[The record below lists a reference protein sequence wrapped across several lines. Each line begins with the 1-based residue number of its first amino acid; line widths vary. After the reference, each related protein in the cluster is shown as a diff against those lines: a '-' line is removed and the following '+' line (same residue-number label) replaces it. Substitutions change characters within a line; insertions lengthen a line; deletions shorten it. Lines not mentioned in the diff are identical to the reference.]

1 MTILSII
8 LITALAGLASMGIHG
23 LIQRRVDHRKLR
35 NHNDVAAA
43 VYTNFGVL
51 FSLILGILVGQGEE
65 RLGDLSS
72 ATVHEA
78 AILMDLVNV
87 AEAYNDKVGH
97 AVHAAAV
104 GYANAVIEQE
114 WPLLAEHQGG
124 RIKRAPLERLWR
136 VSNAIDPAEPR
147 GQALYD
153 TTVSMLENLAEAR
166 YERISA
172 ANDDLSDLLRF
183 VLWVGAA
190 FTIAFLWFF
199 GAENQRVQLM
209 LTGIVTSML
218 SLVLILVL
226 SMNSP
231 LLGDLGARPEPFIKL
246 LQDLSSPS

>member
-8 LITALAGLASMGIHG
+8 LITFVSGLTSMGIHG
-23 LIQRRVDHRKLR
+23 LIQRRVDHRKQR
-35 NHNDVAAA
+35 NLNDVAAA

-65 RLGDLSS
+65 RRGDISS
-72 ATVHEA
+72 AAVHEA

-87 AEAYNDKVGH
+87 AEAYDASVGH
-97 AVHAAAV
+97 AVHAAAI
-104 GYANAVIEQE
+104 GYASAVIEQE
-114 WPLLAEHQGG
+114 WPLLVEHQGG
-124 RIKRAPLERLWR
+124 RIKRAPLEQLWR
-136 VSNAIDPAEPR
+136 ISKSIDPAEPR

-166 YERISA
+166 YERISV
-172 ANDDLSDLLRF
+172 ANDDLSELLRF

-199 GAENQRVQLM
+199 GAENQKVQLL

-226 SMNSP
+226 SMNNP
-231 LLGDLGARPEPFIKL
+231 LAGDLGIRPEPFVKL

>member
-97 AVHAAAV
+97 AVHTAAI

-114 WPLLAEHQGG
+114 WPL
-124 RIKRAPLERLWR
+124 
-136 VSNAIDPAEPR
+136 
-147 GQALYD
+147 
-153 TTVSMLENLAEAR
+153 LAEAR

-172 ANDDLSDLLRF
+172 ANDDLSALLRF

-218 SLVLILVL
+218 SLVMILVL
-226 SMNSP
+226 STNNP
-231 LLGDLGARPEPFIKL
+231 LSGDLGARPEPFVKL

>member
-1 MTILSII
+1 MTILGIT
-8 LITALAGLASMGIHG
+8 LITLVTGLASMGIHG
-23 LIQRRVDHRKLR
+23 LIQRWVDHRRLR
-35 NHNDVAAA
+35 NLNDVAAA

-51 FSLILGILVGQGEE
+51 FSLILGILIGQGEE
-65 RLGDLSS
+65 RRGDISS
-72 ATVHEA
+72 AAVHEA

-87 AEAYNDKVGH
+87 AQAYDDEVGR
-97 AVHAAAV
+97 AVHTAAI
-104 GYANAVIEQE
+104 GYASAVIDEE

-124 RIKRAPLERLWR
+124 RIKRAPLEQLWR
-136 VSNAIDPAEPR
+136 ISKAIDPNGPR

-166 YERISA
+166 YERISV
-172 ANDDLSDLLRF
+172 ANDNLSDLLRF

-199 GAENQRVQLM
+199 GAENQKVQLL

-226 SMNSP
+226 SMNNP
-231 LLGDLGARPEPFIKL
+231 LAGELGVRPEPFVKL
-246 LQDLSSPS
+246 LRDLSSAS

>member
-8 LITALAGLASMGIHG
+8 LITFAAGLASMAVHG

-51 FSLILGILVGQGEE
+51 FSLILGILVGQGQE

-72 ATVHEA
+72 AAVHEA
-78 AILMDLVNV
+78 AILMDLVSA

-97 AVHAAAV
+97 AVHAAAE
-104 GYANAVIEQE
+104 GYAKAVIEQE
-114 WPLLAEHQGG
+114 WPLLASHNGAK
-124 RIKRAPLERLWR
+124 IKRAPLEQLWR
-136 VSNAIDPAEPR
+136 TSRTIDPAEPR

-153 TTVSMLENLAEAR
+153 TTISMLENLAEAR

-172 ANDDLSDLLRF
+172 SNDSLNDLLRF

-226 SMNSP
+226 AMNNP
-231 LLGDLGARPEPFIKL
+231 LSGDLGAQPDAFVDL
-246 LQDLSSPS
+246 LHDLSSPS